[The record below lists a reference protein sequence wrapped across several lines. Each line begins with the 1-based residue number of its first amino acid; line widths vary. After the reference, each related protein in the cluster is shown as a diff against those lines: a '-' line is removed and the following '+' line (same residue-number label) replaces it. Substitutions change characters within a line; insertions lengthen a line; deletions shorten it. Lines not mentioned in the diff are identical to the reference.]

1 MVMST
6 DWAPQQQNPREDG
19 DGEWATNQGDEHPL
33 VDRVITAIV
42 RIPETE
48 TAYNANSQYCRG
60 SLDDS

>member
-19 DGEWATNQGDEHPL
+19 DGEWATNQDEHPL
-33 VDRVITAIV
+33 VDRVITTIV

-48 TAYNANSQYCRG
+48 TAYNANSQ
-60 SLDDS
+60 

>member
-1 MVMST
+1 MKMVMST
-6 DWAPQQQNPREDG
+6 DWAPQQQNLREDG

-48 TAYNANSQYCRG
+48 TAYNANSQ
-60 SLDDS
+60 